1 MSNPLLD
8 PDKFAPASGPPSAWP
23 GQPGAPVPPAP
34 DNVPGSP
41 WPPPP
46 PPRPGGT
53 LRRQGV
59 ASATAVLLA
68 IIAVVGILG
77 WQSVR
82 TETVTT
88 LNDRFQ
94 EVESTS
100 VSIPPWLIGAVLV
113 GFALVIVTF
122 FKPMW
127 ARVTAP
133 LYAVAEGLFIGAI
146 SKVYEVQF
154 EGIVLQAVGL
164 TVGVFAVMLVLY
176 ATGRIRV
183 TPRFR
188 LGIIAATGGIALIYL
203 ATLVMRL
210 FGGDMPFIHGTG
222 AIGIGFSLVVVVIAA
237 LNLTLDF
244 DFIDKA
250 EQSGAPRQLEWFAAL
265 GLVVTLV
272 WLYLELL
279 RLLAKLRSR

>member
-1 MSNPLLD
+1 MAGGS
-8 PDKFAPASGPPSAWP
+8 FPPPHP
-23 GQPGAPVPPAP
+23 GGAF
-34 DNVPGSP
+34 
-41 WPPPP
+41 PP
-46 PPRPGGT
+46 PPRPGSGGT

-68 IIAVVGILG
+68 IIAVVGVVG
-77 WQSVR
+77 WNLVTTR
-82 TETVTT
+82 TEVGLNAQGQVVEQTT
-88 LNDRFQ
+88 AD
-94 EVESTS
+94 
-100 VSIPPWLIGAVLV
+100 IPAWVIGALFV
-113 GFALVIVTF
+113 GLGLVIVTF

-133 LYAVAEGLFIGAI
+133 IYAVAEGLLIGAI
-146 SKVYEVQF
+146 SKVYEVRF

-164 TVGVFAVMLVLY
+164 TIGVFTMMLVLY

-183 TPRFR
+183 TPRLR

-203 ATLVMRL
+203 ATWVMRL

-222 AIGIGFSLVVVVIAA
+222 GVGIAFSLVVVVIAA

-244 DFIDKA
+244 DFVDRA
-250 EQSGAPRQLEWFAAL
+250 EQAGAPRQLEWFAAL

-279 RLLAKLRSR
+279 RLLGKLRSR